1 MPRQPLPAEMAR
13 AEVQETRHT
22 RIRAL
27 YGAHRDAIA
36 RQVSVLTRD
45 PDATDDLV
53 NETFIRAYEAL
64 DGFRGESSERTWLH
78 GIALNVA
85 RNHRAKRRRR
95 AAVEIPEPEN
105 TLATPEDV
113 LREQR
118 ALARFHDALDRLPD
132 TLREVFVLRYV
143 QQLPLKDVARLL
155 NLPTSTAH
163 ARASRAESILRA
175 SVDGSEA

>member
-1 MPRQPLPAEMAR
+1 MAR
-13 AEVQETRHT
+13 ADVQETRHT

-36 RQVSVLTRD
+36 RQISVLTRD
-45 PDATDDLV
+45 ADATDDLV

-64 DGFRGESSERTWLH
+64 EGFRGASSERTWLH

-95 AAVEIPEPEN
+95 AAARLPEPEN

-118 ALARFHDALDRLPD
+118 ALARFHDALDGLPD
-132 TLREVFVLRYV
+132 NLREVFVLRYV

-155 NLPTSTAH
+155 SLATSTAH
-163 ARASRAESILRA
+163 ARASRAESMLRA
-175 SVDGSEA
+175 SVEGSGTP